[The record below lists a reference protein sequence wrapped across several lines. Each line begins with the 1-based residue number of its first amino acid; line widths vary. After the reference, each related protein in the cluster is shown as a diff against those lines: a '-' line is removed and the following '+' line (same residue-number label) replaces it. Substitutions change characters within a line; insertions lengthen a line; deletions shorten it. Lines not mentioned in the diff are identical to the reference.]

1 MLEGESPMSFK
12 FAHNNINVLDL
23 DRSLEFYQKALGLT
37 EVRRKEAE
45 DGSFILSYLGDGV
58 TPHNLELTW
67 VRDPQRPLR
76 PGGQLKSIWLSPP
89 MISTA
94 PTRPIKKWDVSAMRI
109 PKWASI
115 SSATRW
121 VLAGNCTGPLIPTL
135 EFSLEFYR

>member
-1 MLEGESPMSFK
+1 MSFK

-67 VRDPQRPLR
+67 LRDRKDPYDL
-76 PGGQLKSIWLSPP
+76 GDNEIHLAF
-89 MISTA
+89 STDDFDGA
-94 PTRPIKKWDVSAMRI
+94 YKTHKEMGVSAMRI

-115 SSATRW
+115 SSATPMGIGW
-121 VLAGNCTGPLIPTL
+121 KL
-135 EFSLEFYR
+135 YRSANPHIGIFLGILQIIS